1 MENLKFRISHAE
13 DDSDAE
19 EIHAMLRAFNR
30 QSREAVQELPLK
42 LYYEDE
48 EGKKL
53 AGLVGEFFGNWL
65 CIEYLF
71 VSEELRGKGI
81 GRQLVETA
89 ETEARNHGCQFAFVD
104 TFDFQ
109 APLFYEKLGYKEE
122 FVLREYPYSGSRHY
136 YTKKL

>member
-13 DDSDAE
+13 DDRDAE
-19 EIHAMLRAFNR
+19 GIHAMLRTFNR
-30 QSREAVQELPLK
+30 KNRESVQELPLN

-53 AGLVGEFFGNWL
+53 AGLVGEIFGNWL

-71 VSEELRGKGI
+71 VCEELRGQGI
-81 GRQLVETA
+81 GRRLMATA
-89 ETEARNHGCQFAFVD
+89 EEQARENGCQYAFVD
-104 TFDFQ
+104 TFNFQ

-122 FVLREYPYSGSRHY
+122 FVLREYPYNGSRHY